1 MVGPRDL
8 SRPKARGSLLRSTCC
23 VLVVLLVTAAWVTT
37 EGTAPPAPPA
47 AQRDFASLVDIGGRQ
62 IYLECQGTGS
72 PTVVLEAGYG
82 NRADSWSVDLLHPEG
97 SRWMVIPAVAR
108 FTRVCAYDRPG
119 TVGQVN
125 PDLGPS
131 EQAASF
137 LYSRSDPVPMPR
149 TARDIAD
156 DLHTLL
162 QAASIPGPYVLVGHS
177 LGGLIVRLYASIY
190 PDEVGGLV
198 LVDASQEDTEAQVRA
213 VLTPAQWERLEQLQ
227 QAALERYPDYELVD
241 FAASSVQMRQ
251 ARTDTPLRP
260 MPLAV
265 LSRGNSDDAPFPDWP
280 VEAFEPMW
288 RALQDDLARLVPNAR
303 LTIARQ
309 SGHYIQQEQPALVI
323 EAIRQVVMG
332 IQEPDTW
339 YDLASCCAR

>member
-1 MVGPRDL
+1 MAGSRDL
-8 SRPKARGSLLRSTCC
+8 SRPKTRGSLLRSTCC
-23 VLVVLLVTAAWVTT
+23 VLAVLLVTAARVAT
-37 EGTAPPAPPA
+37 EGTAPPALPA

-62 IYLECQGTGS
+62 IYLECQGTGN

-97 SRWMVIPAVAR
+97 SRWMVFPAVAR

-137 LYSRSDPVPMPR
+137 HYSRSDPVPMPR

-198 LVDASQEDTEAQVRA
+198 LVDASQEDTEARVRA

-227 QAALERYPDYELVD
+227 QAALERYPDYELVVR
-241 FAASSVQMRQ
+241 SVL
-251 ARTDTPLRP
+251 PK
-260 MPLAV
+260 LA
-265 LSRGNSDDAPFPDWP
+265 L
-280 VEAFEPMW
+280 
-288 RALQDDLARLVPNAR
+288 
-303 LTIARQ
+303 
-309 SGHYIQQEQPALVI
+309 
-323 EAIRQVVMG
+323 
-332 IQEPDTW
+332 
-339 YDLASCCAR
+339 C